1 VTKRF
6 DPIAVVLPLLGVGVV
21 LMIWTI
27 LSQTVAPDLPSP
39 LKTWSE
45 SQTYILR
52 PFFKDGEMNQGIARF
67 AALSLFR
74 VCKGFSLAIAVG
86 IPLGFVLGLSASFH
100 RAFDPVIQVLRPIS
114 PLAWLPLGLVIF
126 RQSEPAALFT
136 IAICAMWPT
145 VINTAVGVR
154 SIPQDYLNVGRVL
167 KLPRAKMLRKVIIPA
182 TLPYVFTGCRLSLGI
197 AWLVIV
203 ASEMLTGAPGVGG
216 FLWQEYNSLVYS
228 HILLSILTIGVIGFL
243 LDRLMGMVERKF
255 RTV

>member
-1 VTKRF
+1 M
-6 DPIAVVLPLLGVGVV
+6 AVVLPLFGVGVV
-21 LMIWTI
+21 LVIWTI
-27 LSQTVAPDLPSP
+27 ISQPVAPDLPSP
-39 LKTWSE
+39 FKTWSE

-145 VINTAVGVR
+145 VINTMHGVR
-154 SIPQDYLNVGRVL
+154 AIPQDYVNVAMVL
-167 KLPRAKMLRKVIIPA
+167 
-182 TLPYVFTGCRLSLGI
+182 RLSM
-197 AWLVIV
+197 WKQF
-203 ASEMLTGAPGVGG
+203 TK
-216 FLWQEYNSLVYS
+216 VY
-228 HILLSILTIGVIGFL
+228 LPAVLP
-243 LDRLMGMVERKF
+243 
-255 RTV
+255 

>member
-6 DPIAVVLPLLGVGVV
+6 EPIAVVLPLIGVGVV
-21 LMIWTI
+21 LLIWTI
-27 LSQTVAPDLPSP
+27 ISQTVAPDLPSP

-74 VCKGFSLAIAVG
+74 VSKGFSLAIAVG

-145 VINTAVGVR
+145 VINT
-154 SIPQDYLNVGRVL
+154 
-167 KLPRAKMLRKVIIPA
+167 
-182 TLPYVFTGCRLSLGI
+182 CRFAQI
-197 AWLVIV
+197 W
-203 ASEMLTGAPGVGG
+203 
-216 FLWQEYNSLVYS
+216 
-228 HILLSILTIGVIGFL
+228 
-243 LDRLMGMVERKF
+243 R
-255 RTV
+255 